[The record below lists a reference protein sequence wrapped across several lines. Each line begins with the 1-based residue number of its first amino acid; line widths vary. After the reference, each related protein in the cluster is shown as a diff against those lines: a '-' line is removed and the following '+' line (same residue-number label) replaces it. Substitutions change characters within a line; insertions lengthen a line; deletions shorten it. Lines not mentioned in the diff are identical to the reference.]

1 LQSPPTGG
9 RLNDEGCVGSHGCI
23 LSLVDGSL
31 VSEPG
36 YTLSPF
42 YTRFLTPPT
51 VGVSVRFSLRR
62 TARAVI
68 VGSLR
73 A

>member
-42 YTRFLTPPT
+42 YTRFLTPPNQ
-51 VGVSVRFSLRR
+51 VE
-62 TARAVI
+62 AVNEFDPF
-68 VGSLR
+68 GR
-73 A
+73 DC

>member
-42 YTRFLTPPT
+42 YTRFLTPPVQRPT
-51 VGVSVRFSLRR
+51 QLCLDSKNGR
-62 TARAVI
+62 
-68 VGSLR
+68 GKM
-73 A
+73 